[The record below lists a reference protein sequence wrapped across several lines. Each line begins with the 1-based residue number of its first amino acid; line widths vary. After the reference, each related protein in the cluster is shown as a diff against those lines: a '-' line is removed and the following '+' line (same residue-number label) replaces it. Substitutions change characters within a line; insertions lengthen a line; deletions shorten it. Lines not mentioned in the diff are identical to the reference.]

1 MSPLETL
8 GDVGSVYVLD
18 QNQNGGDIRDAK
30 LQSEVC
36 GPGMTSRAR
45 LAASAPYFEG
55 LDLAVGWTSQ

>member
-18 QNQNGGDIRDAK
+18 QNKNGSGIRDAK

-36 GPGMTSRAR
+36 GP
-45 LAASAPYFEG
+45 
-55 LDLAVGWTSQ
+55 